1 MMYQGLFGVFPFTVS
16 EMEVCTFRDLKK
28 SHKQVYVEHKAL
40 DGLGRLQHTGRE
52 LETISLTVLIVPLSA
67 ISTVG
72 ARLTALN
79 LMVRLGN
86 ELPLVIG
93 LKYEGLYVL
102 ESWEITHKQIHNGV
116 TLSAE
121 VSLSLKEYN

>member
-52 LETISLTVLIVPLSA
+52 LETITLTVQVVALST

-72 ARLTALN
+72 MRLAALN
-79 LMVRLGN
+79 LMVESGD